1 MDIKKIFQ
9 SEFHIPSRYMY
20 LSCASM
26 FEDDYFEEWHENV
39 ENYTKEQIDM
49 FADGASF
56 EQKTVNEVYPMDKFL
71 KEYYSN
77 INILEG
83 TTLMDQLKTKI

>member
-1 MDIKKIFQ
+1 MDIKKILQ
-9 SEFHIPSRYMY
+9 SEFHIPSRYMF
-20 LSCASM
+20 LNWVH
-26 FEDDYFEEWHENV
+26 EDEYFEEWHENV

-77 INILEG
+77 TNMLEG
-83 TTLMDQLKTKI
+83 TNVMDQLKK

>member
-9 SEFHIPSRYMY
+9 SEFQIPSRYVY
-20 LSCASM
+20 LNWT
-26 FEDDYFEEWHENV
+26 EIDEYIEEWHENV

-77 INILEG
+77 TNMLEG